1 MDDND
6 VLATIEVLLL
16 TVSLILRKRRSQTN
30 QSSRR
35 YWVRPVLR
43 YRDVEGQASGL
54 LPRLRS
60 RDVSWFRDF
69 IRMPP
74 RTFDTLLG
82 LVQTTITR
90 ADTSFRKA
98 IPASDRLALTLRFLA
113 EGSSVRGTSFNFLV
127 GRSTAS
133 KIISDTCEAIWECLA
148 QQYLWLPS
156 TSEEWKEIARDMEAK
171 WNFPNCLG
179 SIDGKHVTIQCPP
192 KSGST
197 YFNYKKSFS
206 IVLLAVCDGGYRF
219 TYVDIGHM
227 GSESD
232 GGIFAR
238 SQLKEILENSTHGIP
253 SARPVGSA
261 GTMSYFIVG
270 D

>member
-1 MDDND
+1 
-6 VLATIEVLLL
+6 
-16 TVSLILRKRRSQTN
+16 
-30 QSSRR
+30 
-35 YWVRPVLR
+35 
-43 YRDVEGQASGL
+43 
-54 LPRLRS
+54 
-60 RDVSWFRDF
+60 
-69 IRMPP
+69 
-74 RTFDTLLG
+74 
-82 LVQTTITR
+82 
-90 ADTSFRKA
+90 
-98 IPASDRLALTLRFLA
+98 
-113 EGSSVRGTSFNFLV
+113 
-127 GRSTAS
+127 
-133 KIISDTCEAIWECLA
+133 
-148 QQYLWLPS
+148 
-156 TSEEWKEIARDMEAK
+156 MEAK

-270 D
+270 DEAFPLKPYMMRPYPKRGMLQYRHKAFNYRLSRARRLIENSFGILAARWRILRRPFQASVKNANRIVQACVALHNFLLKESPIS